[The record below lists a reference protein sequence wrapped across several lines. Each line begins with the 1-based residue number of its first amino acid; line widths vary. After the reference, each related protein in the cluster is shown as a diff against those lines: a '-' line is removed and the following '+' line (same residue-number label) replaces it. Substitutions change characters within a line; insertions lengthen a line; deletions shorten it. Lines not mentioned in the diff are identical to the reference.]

1 MLEDNF
7 TEFKERY
14 SDSLVKTLIA
24 FSNTKGGKIMIGV
37 DDDGNVVG
45 LEDSDDV
52 AKRCVNAIKDKVRP
66 DITLSTEVRIEQID
80 GKSIVVIEVH
90 EGDKKPY
97 YLREKGL
104 RAEGVFIREG
114 TSSSP
119 VTEERF
125 QNIIQSIKSVAFE
138 NQISFVQ
145 DLTFNALRSEF
156 NSKSMTLTAE
166 NMESLHITQKGVYT
180 QLGFILSDQYD
191 QSIKVAAFND
201 DHRTEFLERAEF
213 GGSIIKQISD
223 TLTFM
228 NRYNRLSSV
237 ITGKYRVDR
246 RAYPPQSL
254 REAVVNA
261 MVHRDYSIEDPV
273 LVSIYPDKMTIT
285 SPGALNRNFTMDEL
299 LRGVSSLR
307 NRNLAAVLYRLE
319 YIEAYG
325 TGIPRIYGSYKGTF
339 KNPEISIGGST
350 FTITL
355 PANDVAEDPT
365 GGFLEGRDE
374 FTRADLEKELN
385 ISKSEAVATINR
397 MIENQQIIKVGEGRS
412 TRYRPNRPLR
422 SQKQAKED

>member
-7 TEFKERY
+7 TEFREKY

-119 VTEERF
+119 ITEERF
-125 QNIIQSIKSVAFE
+125 QSIIQGIKSVAFE
-138 NQISFVQ
+138 NQVSFVQ
-145 DLTFNALRSEF
+145 DLTFDALRSEF
-156 NSKSMTLTAE
+156 DSKSMTLTTE

-201 DHRTEFLERAEF
+201 DNRTEFLERAEF

-237 ITGKYRVDR
+237 ITGKYRVDH
-246 RAYPPQSL
+246 RAYPPESL

-261 MVHRDYSIEDPV
+261 MVHRDYSIDDPV
-273 LVSIYPDKMTIT
+273 LVSVYPDKMTIT

-325 TGIPRIYGSYKGTF
+325 TGIPRIYGSYRGTF

-355 PANDVAEDPT
+355 PASDVAEDPAD
-365 GGFLEGRDE
+365 GFLEDRDE

-397 MIENQQIIKVGEGRS
+397 MIEKQQIIKIGEGRS
-412 TRYRPNRPLR
+412 TRYRPNKPLR
-422 SQKQAKED
+422 SQKQEKED

>member
-1 MLEDNF
+1 
-7 TEFKERY
+7 
-14 SDSLVKTLIA
+14 
-24 FSNTKGGKIMIGV
+24 
-37 DDDGNVVG
+37 
-45 LEDSDDV
+45 
-52 AKRCVNAIKDKVRP
+52 
-66 DITLSTEVRIEQID
+66 
-80 GKSIVVIEVH
+80 
-90 EGDKKPY
+90 
-97 YLREKGL
+97 
-104 RAEGVFIREG
+104 
-114 TSSSP
+114 
-119 VTEERF
+119 
-125 QNIIQSIKSVAFE
+125 
-138 NQISFVQ
+138 
-145 DLTFNALRSEF
+145 
-156 NSKSMTLTAE
+156 
-166 NMESLHITQKGVYT
+166 
-180 QLGFILSDQYD
+180 
-191 QSIKVAAFND
+191 
-201 DHRTEFLERAEF
+201 
-213 GGSIIKQISD
+213 
-223 TLTFM
+223 
-228 NRYNRLSSV
+228 
-237 ITGKYRVDR
+237 
-246 RAYPPQSL
+246 
-254 REAVVNA
+254 

-365 GGFLEGRDE
+365 DGFLEGRDE